1 MASRMPHNTSLETS
15 AISSSEVVSSL
26 VDSYKNKNGYSI
38 VLDNERVVML
48 REQKE
53 VGSSVLL
60 EDILGVQ
67 ITQKQGDGVKL
78 VVHGFPKTKK
88 IFRSEARSLMKLVM
102 HFDSD
107 NASEEWKKK
116 IILQSRK
123 VIQEKYG
130 WYQGESEILSYV
142 CMRGPPLRA
151 PLLATVAGNVEI
163 YFRNVNI

>member
-1 MASRMPHNTSLETS
+1 MAQDTSTVN
-15 AISSSEVVSSL
+15 SSEVVSL
-26 VDSYKNKNGYSI
+26 PVDSYKNSNGYSI
-38 VLDNERVVML
+38 VLENERVAISK
-48 REQKE
+48 EQME
-53 VGSSVLL
+53 VGSVLL
-60 EDILGVQ
+60 EDILGAHQV
-67 ITQKQGDGVKL
+67 THKGNGVKL

-130 WYQGESEILSYV
+130 WYQGEV
-142 CMRGPPLRA
+142 
-151 PLLATVAGNVEI
+151 
-163 YFRNVNI
+163 YFPREL

>member
-1 MASRMPHNTSLETS
+1 MASRMPHNTNFETS
-15 AISSSEVVSSL
+15 AVSSSEVVSSL

-38 VLDNERVVML
+38 VLENEQVVIL

-67 ITQKQGDGVKL
+67 VTQKQGDGLKL

-88 IFRSEARSLMKLVM
+88 MY
-102 HFDSD
+102 FDSD

-116 IILQSRK
+116 LILQSRK

-130 WYQGESEILSYV
+130 WYQGELEILSYL

-151 PLLATVAGNVEI
+151 PLLA
-163 YFRNVNI
+163 

>member
-1 MASRMPHNTSLETS
+1 MASRMSQDTSLD
-15 AISSSEVVSSL
+15 SSTGNCSEIVSSP
-26 VDSYKNKNGYSI
+26 VDSYKNSNGYSI
-38 VLDNERVVML
+38 VLENKRVVIL

-60 EDILGVQ
+60 EDILGVHQ
-67 ITQKQGDGVKL
+67 VTHNQSDGVKL

-102 HFDSD
+102 HFDSE
-107 NASEEWKKK
+107 NASEEWKRK

-130 WYQGESEILSYV
+130 WYQGEVYFPRELQKFKQFHKTQIFAV
-142 CMRGPPLRA
+142 FA
-151 PLLATVAGNVEI
+151 PRTFVLHP
-163 YFRNVNI
+163 

>member
-1 MASRMPHNTSLETS
+1 MASRMSQDPSFDSS
-15 AISSSEVVSSL
+15 AGNSSEVVSSP

-38 VLDNERVVML
+38 VLENKRVVIL

-60 EDILGVQ
+60 EDILGVHQ
-67 ITQKQGDGVKL
+67 VTHNQSDGVKL

-88 IFRSEARSLMKLVM
+88 MFRSEARSLMKLVM

-116 IILQSRK
+116 LILQSRK

-130 WYQGESEILSYV
+130 WYQGELEILSYL

-151 PLLATVAGNVEI
+151 PLLA
-163 YFRNVNI
+163 